1 MTDRLT
7 LTRALESGGMASQ
20 AAERIAT
27 EIYAAIHDNVASKAD
42 VAAIRA
48 DIAVI
53 RGETRADIAA
63 VRSETRGDLA
73 AVRGEMRE
81 MEQRIIIRLGGMIVI
96 GTGVLIAIKY
106 FG

>member
-7 LTRALESGGMASQ
+7 LTRALESGGMASE

-27 EIYAAIHDNVASKAD
+27 EIYQAIHDNVASKAD
-42 VAAIRA
+42 IAAIRA
-48 DIAVI
+48 DIAAI
-53 RGETRADIAA
+53 RGETRA
-63 VRSETRGDLA
+63 EFA

-81 MEQRIIIRLGGMIVI
+81 MEQRIVIRLGGMIVI
-96 GTGVLIAIKY
+96 GTGVLIAIKF

>member
-7 LTRALESGGMASQ
+7 LTRALESGGMQSE

-27 EIYAAIHDNVASKAD
+27 EIYQAIHDNVASKAD
-42 VAAIRA
+42 IAAIRA
-48 DIAVI
+48 DI
-53 RGETRADIAA
+53 
-63 VRSETRGDLA
+63 A

-81 MEQRIIIRLGGMIVI
+81 MEQRIVIRLGGMIVI
-96 GTGVLIAIKY
+96 GTGVLIAIKF

>member
-7 LTRALESGGMASQ
+7 LTRALEGGGMDSP

-27 EIYAAIHDNVASKAD
+27 AIYDAIHDNVATKAD
-42 VAAIRA
+42 VAAMGAGIKSDIAAIRGEMRA
-48 DIAVI
+48 DI
-53 RGETRADIAA
+53 
-63 VRSETRGDLA
+63 A

-81 MEQRIIIRLGGMIVI
+81 MEQRIVIRLGGMIVVA
-96 GTGVLIAIKY
+96 TGALIAIKY

>member
-7 LTRALESGGMASQ
+7 LTRARESGGMQSE

-27 EIYAAIHDNVASKAD
+27 EIYQAIHDNVASKAD
-42 VAAIRA
+42 IAAIRA
-48 DIAVI
+48 D
-53 RGETRADIAA
+53 
-63 VRSETRGDLA
+63 LA
-73 AVRGEMRE
+73 AIRGEMRE